1 MDRYTQM
8 CMNKH
13 LIDVKVHTHMYRYIH
28 RCTGTQVD
36 IHIHIDVQVHTHIQV
51 HTNIYLSLH
60 PA

>member
-8 CMNKH
+8 RRNKH